1 VTSDFIAYL
10 FQSREVS
17 CLEVQVDETKTKS
30 SDKSEVIDLNRLS
43 LLFVLWK
50 MKLNLDKYMIHFSV
64 LCLYQGCLGIEVFP

>member
-1 VTSDFIAYL
+1 MTGDFIAYV

-30 SDKSEVIDLNRLS
+30 PYTSEVIDLNNAS

-50 MKLNLDKYMIHFSV
+50 MRLNLDKCDPF
-64 LCLYQGCLGIEVFP
+64 